1 MSISVEHLSKHYG
14 KQKAVNNISFTIKT
28 GEIVGFL
35 GPNGAGKSTT
45 MKIITGYIPP
55 TNGGGKVCDID
66 MVEDSLAVRKIVGY
80 LPENNPLY
88 PEMYITEYLS
98 FMAGLS
104 GVKET
109 KKAVEQAIETTRLQP
124 ERHKRIGQLSKGYRQ
139 RVGLAQALLH
149 NPDVLILDEPTSGL
163 DPLQVEEMRNVIKE
177 LGKNKTVML
186 STHIMQEVEAMCSRV
201 IMINK
206 GNIVADDSIK
216 SLRGPQ
222 NESLEIIFKRLTSNV
237 DAI

>member
-14 KQKAVNNISFTIKT
+14 KQKAVNDISFTIKT

-55 TNGGGKVCDID
+55 TTGEGKVCDID

-88 PEMYITEYLS
+88 PEMYITEYLR

-206 GNIVADDSIK
+206 GNIVADDSIE